1 MCFGVKRQS
10 GNTGRQN
17 DRSSAFPVL
26 CERLSRQISSTLME
40 RTPIDPNR
48 SALMSR
54 VKAKDTKPELRVR
67 RSAHGLGYRYR
78 LHRRDLPGS
87 PDLVFPGRRKAL
99 FVHGCFWHR
108 HQGCRKTTMP
118 KTRAKFWQRKFDDN
132 VRRDERVIAALRA
145 GIAPES
151 VRRPFSGT
159 TVVTHSAHPAKAEVV
174 SPESH
179 QRTGVPE

>member
-1 MCFGVKRQS
+1 
-10 GNTGRQN
+10 
-17 DRSSAFPVL
+17 
-26 CERLSRQISSTLME
+26 ME
-40 RTPIDPNR
+40 RTPIDPDR

-54 VKAKDTKPELRVR
+54 VKAKGTKPELRVR

-132 VRRDERVIAALRA
+132 VRRDERVIAALREL
-145 GIAPES
+145 GWDVLVVWECETS
-151 VRRPFSGT
+151 DEDLLRRTLLEFLG
-159 TVVTHSAHPAKAEVV
+159 
-174 SPESH
+174 
-179 QRTGVPE
+179 

>member
-1 MCFGVKRQS
+1 
-10 GNTGRQN
+10 
-17 DRSSAFPVL
+17 
-26 CERLSRQISSTLME
+26 ME
-40 RTPIDPNR
+40 RTPIDPDR

-132 VRRDERVIAALRA
+132 VRRDERVIAALREL
-145 GIAPES
+145 GWDVLVVWECETLDEDLL
-151 VRRPFSGT
+151 RRTLLEFLG
-159 TVVTHSAHPAKAEVV
+159 
-174 SPESH
+174 
-179 QRTGVPE
+179 

>member
-1 MCFGVKRQS
+1 
-10 GNTGRQN
+10 
-17 DRSSAFPVL
+17 
-26 CERLSRQISSTLME
+26 ME
-40 RTPIDPNR
+40 RTPIDPDR

-54 VKAKDTKPELRVR
+54 VKAKGTKPELNVR
-67 RSAHGLGYRYR
+67 RVAHGLGYRYR

-132 VRRDERVIAALRA
+132 VRRDERVIAALREL
-145 GIAPES
+145 GWDVLVVWECETS
-151 VRRPFSGT
+151 DEDLLRRTLIEFRSEG
-159 TVVTHSAHPAKAEVV
+159 
-174 SPESH
+174 
-179 QRTGVPE
+179 RTWALV

>member
-1 MCFGVKRQS
+1 
-10 GNTGRQN
+10 
-17 DRSSAFPVL
+17 
-26 CERLSRQISSTLME
+26 ME
-40 RTPIDPNR
+40 RTPIDPDR

-132 VRRDERVIAALRA
+132 VRRDERVIAALRDL
-145 GIAPES
+145 GWDVLVVWECETS
-151 VRRPFSGT
+151 DENLLRRTLIEFLG
-159 TVVTHSAHPAKAEVV
+159 
-174 SPESH
+174 
-179 QRTGVPE
+179 

>member
-1 MCFGVKRQS
+1 
-10 GNTGRQN
+10 
-17 DRSSAFPVL
+17 
-26 CERLSRQISSTLME
+26 ME
-40 RTPIDPNR
+40 RTPIDPDR

-54 VKAKDTKPELRVR
+54 VKAKGTKPELNVR
-67 RSAHGLGYRYR
+67 RLAHGLGYRYR

-132 VRRDERVIAALRA
+132 VRRDERVIAALRDL
-145 GIAPES
+145 GWGVLVVWECETS
-151 VRRPFSGT
+151 DENLLRRTLLEFLG
-159 TVVTHSAHPAKAEVV
+159 
-174 SPESH
+174 
-179 QRTGVPE
+179 

>member
-1 MCFGVKRQS
+1 
-10 GNTGRQN
+10 
-17 DRSSAFPVL
+17 
-26 CERLSRQISSTLME
+26 ME
-40 RTPIDPNR
+40 RTPIDPDR

-54 VKAKDTKPELRVR
+54 VKAKDTKPELSVR
-67 RSAHGLGYRYR
+67 RLAHGLGYRYR

-132 VRRDERVIAALRA
+132 VRRDERVIAALRDL
-145 GIAPES
+145 GWDVLVVWECETS
-151 VRRPFSGT
+151 DENLLRRTLIEFLG
-159 TVVTHSAHPAKAEVV
+159 
-174 SPESH
+174 
-179 QRTGVPE
+179 

>member
-1 MCFGVKRQS
+1 
-10 GNTGRQN
+10 
-17 DRSSAFPVL
+17 
-26 CERLSRQISSTLME
+26 ME
-40 RTPIDPNR
+40 RTPIDPDR

-54 VKAKDTKPELRVR
+54 VKAKDTKPELSVR
-67 RSAHGLGYRYR
+67 RLAHGLGYRYR

-132 VRRDERVIAALRA
+132 VRRDERVIAALRDL
-145 GIAPES
+145 GWDVLVVWECETLDEDLL
-151 VRRPFSGT
+151 RRTLLEFLG
-159 TVVTHSAHPAKAEVV
+159 
-174 SPESH
+174 
-179 QRTGVPE
+179 

>member
-1 MCFGVKRQS
+1 
-10 GNTGRQN
+10 
-17 DRSSAFPVL
+17 
-26 CERLSRQISSTLME
+26 ME
-40 RTPIDPNR
+40 RTPIDPDR

-54 VKAKDTKPELRVR
+54 VKAKGTKPELNVR
-67 RSAHGLGYRYR
+67 RLAHGLGYRYR

-132 VRRDERVIAALRA
+132 VRRDERVIAALRDL
-145 GIAPES
+145 GWDVLVVWECETS
-151 VRRPFSGT
+151 DENLLRRTLIEFLG
-159 TVVTHSAHPAKAEVV
+159 
-174 SPESH
+174 
-179 QRTGVPE
+179 

>member
-1 MCFGVKRQS
+1 
-10 GNTGRQN
+10 
-17 DRSSAFPVL
+17 
-26 CERLSRQISSTLME
+26 ME

-132 VRRDERVIAALRA
+132 VRRDERVIAALREL
-145 GIAPES
+145 GWDVLVVWECETS
-151 VRRPFSGT
+151 DEDLLRRTLIEFLG
-159 TVVTHSAHPAKAEVV
+159 
-174 SPESH
+174 
-179 QRTGVPE
+179 

>member
-1 MCFGVKRQS
+1 
-10 GNTGRQN
+10 
-17 DRSSAFPVL
+17 
-26 CERLSRQISSTLME
+26 ME
-40 RTPIDPNR
+40 RTPIDPDR

-132 VRRDERVIAALRA
+132 VRRDERVIAALWDL
-145 GIAPES
+145 GWDVLVVWECETS
-151 VRRPFSGT
+151 DEDLLRRTLIEFLG
-159 TVVTHSAHPAKAEVV
+159 
-174 SPESH
+174 
-179 QRTGVPE
+179 

>member
-1 MCFGVKRQS
+1 
-10 GNTGRQN
+10 
-17 DRSSAFPVL
+17 
-26 CERLSRQISSTLME
+26 ME
-40 RTPIDPNR
+40 RTPIDPDR

-87 PDLVFPGRRKAL
+87 PDLVFPGRRKVL

-132 VRRDERVIAALRA
+132 VRRDERVIAALRDL
-145 GIAPES
+145 GWDVLVVWECETS
-151 VRRPFSGT
+151 DGNLLRRTLIEFLG
-159 TVVTHSAHPAKAEVV
+159 
-174 SPESH
+174 
-179 QRTGVPE
+179 

>member
-1 MCFGVKRQS
+1 
-10 GNTGRQN
+10 
-17 DRSSAFPVL
+17 
-26 CERLSRQISSTLME
+26 ME
-40 RTPIDPNR
+40 HTPIDPDR

-132 VRRDERVIAALRA
+132 VRRDERVIAALREL
-145 GIAPES
+145 GWDVLVVWECETS
-151 VRRPFSGT
+151 DENLLRRTLIEFLG
-159 TVVTHSAHPAKAEVV
+159 
-174 SPESH
+174 
-179 QRTGVPE
+179 

>member
-1 MCFGVKRQS
+1 
-10 GNTGRQN
+10 
-17 DRSSAFPVL
+17 
-26 CERLSRQISSTLME
+26 ME
-40 RTPIDPNR
+40 RTPIDPDR

-67 RSAHGLGYRYR
+67 RLAHGLGYRYR

-87 PDLVFPGRRKAL
+87 PDLVFSGRRKVL

-132 VRRDERVIAALRA
+132 VRRDERVIAALRDL
-145 GIAPES
+145 GWDVLVVWECETS
-151 VRRPFSGT
+151 DEDLLRRTLLEFLG
-159 TVVTHSAHPAKAEVV
+159 
-174 SPESH
+174 
-179 QRTGVPE
+179 